1 MTDHANEI
9 MRRAREAQDEGQ
21 GVVAR
26 PPRNTFVPATV
37 RHDLPAAVHET
48 TLDVPMSAQAAVVV
62 RTSAVD
68 RAKGFAIG
76 LRELGFVLGAL
87 AVIVGVV
94 GWRIP
99 LVSLTTLTIFG
110 VTYALAWAG
119 GWFWSQLIS
128 PEGVMLFEAKRK
140 WDEVRDARRE
150 RWGYWAQAHGF
161 DPHAQRRTLLD
172 SLLHPAVLTVG
183 ILCATALLLLGL
195 YLTFGW

>member
-1 MTDHANEI
+1 MTSHAHEI
-9 MRRAREAQDEGQ
+9 MRRAKEAQDEGQ

-26 PPRNTFVPATV
+26 RASTFVAPTV
-37 RHDLPAAVHET
+37 RHDLPTAIHQTE
-48 TLDVPMSAQAAVVV
+48 LDVPMSAQAVVAV

-76 LRELGFVLGAL
+76 LRELGLVLGVL

-94 GWRIP
+94 GWKIP
-99 LVSLTTLTIFG
+99 VFSLTTLTIFG
-110 VTYALAWAG
+110 VVYTLAWAG

-128 PEGVMLFEAKRK
+128 PEGVMLFESKRK

-161 DPHAQRRTLLD
+161 DPYIHRRALMD
-172 SLLHPAVLTVG
+172 SLLHPAVLVVG
-183 ILCATALLLLGL
+183 ILCATALMLLGL

>member
-1 MTDHANEI
+1 MTSDHGYEI
-9 MRRAREAQDEGQ
+9 MRRAKEGIDSGE

-26 PPRNTFVPATV
+26 RASTFVAPIP
-37 RHDLPAAVHET
+37 RHDLPTSVHET
-48 TLDVPMSAQAAVVV
+48 TLDVPMNAQAAVVM

-76 LRELGFVLGAL
+76 LRELGLVLGGL
-87 AVIVGVV
+87 AVIVAVV

-99 LVSLTTLTIFG
+99 FFSLTTLTIFG
-110 VTYALAWAG
+110 VVYALAWAG

-128 PEGVMLFEAKRK
+128 PEGVMLFESKRK

-161 DPHAQRRTLLD
+161 NPYVQRRTLMD
-172 SLLHPAVLTVG
+172 AILHPVVLVVAILGTTAVMLM
-183 ILCATALLLLGL
+183 GL
-195 YLTFGW
+195 YLTMGW